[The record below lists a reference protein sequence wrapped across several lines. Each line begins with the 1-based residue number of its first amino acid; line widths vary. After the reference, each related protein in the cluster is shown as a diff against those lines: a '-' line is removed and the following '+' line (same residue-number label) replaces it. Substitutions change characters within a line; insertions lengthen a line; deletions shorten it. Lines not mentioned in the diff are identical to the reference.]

1 MWLNKP
7 EQDLRGDLQ
16 EVASDLRWSAVEL
29 LQIAERLSEAG
40 NEADAQA
47 VLRMC
52 QVFQAGEDRLIAYA
66 DEVKARVIRRGNA
79 E

>member
-7 EQDLRGDLQ
+7 EQDLRRDLQ
-16 EVASDLRWSAVEL
+16 EVASNLRWSAVEL

-40 NEADAQA
+40 NKADAQA
-47 VLRMC
+47 VLKMC
-52 QVFQAGEDRLIAYA
+52 QVFQVGEDQLITYA
-66 DEVKARVIRRGNA
+66 DEVKARVIHRGNA